1 MKKKV
6 VFKYIFK
13 QLKVYKFKIVVIFF
27 CMLIIAIL
35 GAISPLLQEKLFDKG
50 IMARNMDN
58 VIWYTILLATIFI
71 TEKIFDFIQ
80 FVQSE
85 YINKQLPYALLHNTI
100 CHSLDLKISYY
111 KDNNFSKIINNTYK
125 DISEITEIVNTSIL
139 ESLINVFKII
149 GGIIGLFVINWK
161 LTIFILMVIP
171 IEIFIS
177 NIFSNKR
184 QKLNEK
190 MLKYNE
196 NFAVWLSETFN
207 SMEILKLWNLQN
219 RRRKEFVNLQTE
231 MMKTETKM
239 DYLDIYSD
247 IASSTINIIFTYGL
261 NLLGAFFIFRNKLTI
276 GGLFAFSAYSVYVMQ
291 PMAILASIIYK
302 FSSSYPSI
310 ERFLKYF
317 DNEVESGE
325 GVSLIEASIKNI
337 NRIVFDD
344 VVFGYENKEPILK
357 GVNFDIK
364 RGEKVAFI
372 GCNGS
377 GKSTILNLLL
387 RFFEPTSG
395 EITINGTKIGEISLG
410 EYRKLFSVMNQ
421 NLFLFEDSIKN
432 NINIENELS
441 DFEIKKY
448 LDLLDAKDFIDS
460 LPEGINTRVGYNG
473 TKLSGGEKQK
483 VVLARTLCRK
493 APVLVLDEATASFD
507 INAEKQFDKYISETK
522 QYEIIIVIS
531 HRVDILKTMDRIFVL
546 DGGKIVDIGTFEEL
560 EKRNSNF
567 LNILKEE
574 REKVNE

>member
-1 MKKKV
+1 MEKKD

-13 QLKVYKFKIVVIFF
+13 QLKVYKFKIIIIFF

-35 GAISPLLQEKLFDKG
+35 GVISPLLQEKLFDKG
-50 IMARNMDN
+50 IMARSMDD
-58 VIWYTILLATIFI
+58 VIWYTILLAVIFI
-71 TEKIFDFIQ
+71 IEKIFDFIQ

-85 YINKQLPYALLHNTI
+85 YINKQLPYTLLYDTI

-139 ESLINVFKII
+139 ESLISVFKII
-149 GGIIGLFVINWK
+149 GGIIGLFIINWK

-171 IEIFIS
+171 IEVLVS
-177 NIFSNKR
+177 SIFSNKR

-207 SMEILKLWNLQN
+207 SMEILKLWSLQN
-219 RRRKEFVNLQTE
+219 RRRKEFINLQAE
-231 MMKTETKM
+231 MIKTETKM
-239 DYLDIYSD
+239 DYLDTYSD
-247 IASSTINIIFTYGL
+247 VASSTINIIFTYGL
-261 NLLGAFFIFRNKLTI
+261 NLLGAFFIFGNELTV

-302 FSSSYPSI
+302 FSSGYPSI

-317 DNEVESGE
+317 QNEVESEE
-325 GVSLIEASIKNI
+325 GVALIDASINS
-337 NRIVFDD
+337 IVFDN
-344 VVFGYENKEPILK
+344 VIFGYENKEPILN
-357 GVNFDIK
+357 GVSFDIK
-364 RGEKVAFI
+364 QGEKVAFI

-387 RFFEPTSG
+387 RFFMPDFG
-395 EITINGTKIGEISLG
+395 EISINGTKIQEFSLG

-441 DFEIKKY
+441 DSEIKKY
-448 LDLLDAKDFIDS
+448 LDLLNAKDFITS

-493 APVLVLDEATASFD
+493 APILILDEATASFD
-507 INAEKQFDKYISETK
+507 INAEKQFDKYINETNR
-522 QYEIIIVIS
+522 YEIIMVVS
-531 HRVDILKTMDRIFVL
+531 HRVDILKVMDKIFVL
-546 DGGKIVDIGTFEEL
+546 DKGKIVDSGTFEEL

-574 REKVNE
+574 REKENE